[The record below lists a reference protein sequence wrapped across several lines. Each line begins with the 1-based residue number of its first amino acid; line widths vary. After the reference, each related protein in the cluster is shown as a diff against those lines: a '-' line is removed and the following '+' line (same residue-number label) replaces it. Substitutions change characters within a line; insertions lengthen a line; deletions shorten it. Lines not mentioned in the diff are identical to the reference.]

1 MATSER
7 IAKYRD
13 RLDQTLAS
21 PDLTNAE
28 TLKNLVKD
36 HLERSS
42 LDENEGSNSAAVCTE
57 VLLERRTKEVSHFLD
72 MLRSASVGGDGS
84 KASQTSHAEWKLKQ
98 DNEEYR
104 VMYREGP
111 EGTPYHTLLVEG
123 YVDGPMD
130 TCLCLSWESALFKK
144 WWPQYTMPTFKI
156 TSSKCLEKIRIGE
169 QISSVRVKVT
179 WPLSAREAI
188 VHFFEFEYFQ
198 DDLIIVLLNSISETE
213 KIDKSIH
220 GYTGDMIP
228 ETKDVIRIGVVGG
241 FALQKV
247 TSERS
252 YFRTIANVDL
262 KLDFVPPSLINFIAR
277 QLIGSGFRLYQK
289 AVASVFKSD
298 EDFKQALN
306 NPLYDR
312 VCKAFYGM
320 NQQNGGLEYNKLE
333 DKAEVLIHKDIVDIA
348 EDDINNVNQDIPIN
362 RNAVEIQPN
371 DELPQYSSNCG
382 EIEEVK
388 SEVSIEVGNDLIIN
402 PSDGDVREMSCLD
415 RKRKVHIRPEV
426 EQALGT
432 LEKAISIVR
441 QHGLNAHD
449 CSPSSFSEEEPQDL
463 EMDAVGV
470 LISENAGCISKN
482 DIDAEESERETIK
495 KSTEEPRLSSG
506 THSLRDRK
514 SNSSATREVSHSKV
528 VPASPEE
535 RLLAPQQIDQVV
547 ASYSLENAKTEVP
560 FSNSTTNDS
569 NEMTVGAEKAKKTGI
584 DTENPPRRR
593 RRRYGLC
600 CFHPLRGH

>member
-1 MATSER
+1 MGTSER
-7 IAKYRD
+7 ITKYRD
-13 RLDQTLAS
+13 RLDRTLAS
-21 PDLTNAE
+21 PDLTNAD

-36 HLERSS
+36 HLQRSS
-42 LDENEGSNSAAVCTE
+42 LEENEVCTE
-57 VLLERRTKEVSHFLD
+57 ILLERRTKEVSHFLD
-72 MLRSASVGGDGS
+72 MLRSASVGSDGS
-84 KASQTSHAEWKLKQ
+84 KASQTSRAEWKLKQ
-98 DNEEYR
+98 DNEEFR

-130 TCLCLSWESALFKK
+130 TCLCLSWESALYKK
-144 WWPQYTMPTFKI
+144 WWPQYTMPAFKI
-156 TSSKCLEKIRIGE
+156 TSSKCLQKIRIGE
-169 QISSVRVKVT
+169 QISSVRVKVS

-198 DDLIIVLLNSISETE
+198 DDLIIVILNSISETE
-213 KIDKSIH
+213 KIDKSTH

-228 ETKDVIRIGVVGG
+228 EAKDVTRIGVIGG

-247 TSERS
+247 TPERS

-306 NPLYDR
+306 DPLYDR
-312 VCKAFYGM
+312 IRKAFYSM

-333 DKAEVLIHKDIVDIA
+333 DKAKVLIHEDIVDIA
-348 EDDINNVNQDIPIN
+348 EDDIKDVNQDIPIDQS
-362 RNAVEIQPN
+362 AGEFQPN
-371 DELPQYSSNCG
+371 DELPQYSSNYG

-388 SEVSIEVGNDLIIN
+388 SEEGIEGGNDLIIN
-402 PSDGDVREMSCLD
+402 PSNGDVGEMSCLD
-415 RKRKVHIRPEV
+415 RKKKVYIRPEV
-426 EQALGT
+426 EEALGT
-432 LEKAISIVR
+432 LEKVISIVR
-441 QHGLNAHD
+441 QHGLNAHN
-449 CSPSSFSEEEPQDL
+449 CSPSQDL
-463 EMDAVGV
+463 EINAVGV
-470 LISENAGCISKN
+470 SISEKVGFISKD
-482 DIDAEESERETIK
+482 DIGAEELNRETIK
-495 KSTEEPRLSSG
+495 KSTEEQRLSSG

-535 RLLAPQQIDQVV
+535 RLLAPHQIDQVV
-547 ASYSLENAKTEVP
+547 ASYSLESGKMEAP
-560 FSNSTTNDS
+560 FSNSTTSDTK
-569 NEMTVGAEKAKKTGI
+569 EMTIGPERADKNGI
-584 DTENPPRRR
+584 DAENSSRRW
-593 RRRYGLC
+593 RRYRLC
-600 CFHPLRGH
+600 CFHPLHGH

>member
-13 RLDQTLAS
+13 RLDKTMAS

-28 TLKNLVKD
+28 TLKTLVKD
-36 HLERSS
+36 HLQRSS
-42 LDENEGSNSAAVCTE
+42 LDENEVCTE
-57 VLLERRTKEVSHFLD
+57 VLLERRTKEVSHLLD
-72 MLRSASVGGDGS
+72 MLRSASVGGDRS

-98 DNEEYR
+98 DNEEFR

-130 TCLCLSWESALFKK
+130 TCLCLSWQSALYKK

-156 TSSKCLEKIRIGE
+156 VSSKCLEKIRIGE
-169 QISSVRVKVT
+169 QISSVRVKVS

-213 KIDKSIH
+213 KIDKNTH

-228 ETKDVIRIGVVGG
+228 DTKDVIRIGVVGG

-247 TSERS
+247 TPERS

-306 NPLYDR
+306 DPLFDR
-312 VCKAFYGM
+312 IRKAFYSM

-333 DKAEVLIHKDIVDIA
+333 DKAKVLINEDIVDIV
-348 EDDINNVNQDIPIN
+348 EDDINDVNEDIPIDQ
-362 RNAVEIQPN
+362 NAVEIQPN
-371 DELPQYSSNCG
+371 DELPQYSSNYG

-388 SEVSIEVGNDLIIN
+388 SECSVEVGNDLIIN
-402 PSDGDVREMSCLD
+402 PSNGNVGEMPCLD
-415 RKRKVHIRPEV
+415 HKRKVHIRPEV

-432 LEKAISIVR
+432 LEKVISIVR
-441 QHGLNAHD
+441 QHGLTAHG
-449 CSPSSFSEEEPQDL
+449 SPSSFSEEEPQDL

-470 LISENAGCISKN
+470 SILEKVGFISKN
-482 DIDAEESERETIK
+482 DIGAEESQRETIK
-495 KSTEEPRLSSG
+495 KSTEESRLSSG
-506 THSLRDRK
+506 THSLR
-514 SNSSATREVSHSKV
+514 
-528 VPASPEE
+528 SP
-535 RLLAPQQIDQVV
+535 
-547 ASYSLENAKTEVP
+547 
-560 FSNSTTNDS
+560 F
-569 NEMTVGAEKAKKTGI
+569 
-584 DTENPPRRR
+584 
-593 RRRYGLC
+593 
-600 CFHPLRGH
+600 